1 MFRKKL
7 KILEI
12 NNYNFNRFIILDG
25 QLDTKRHDL
34 FMGDQKKSNAPFI
47 SKFVF
52 YFWGADFLDNLVI
65 PIFLKTT

>member
-1 MFRKKL
+1 MKGLINKL

-52 YFWGADFLDNLVI
+52 YF
-65 PIFLKTT
+65 